1 MKNNNKLTVFGLNRF
16 LGAANA
22 TDTEK
27 ARTQTIMGFIVQL
40 LFKRK
45 TTKFRS
51 NKKLRV
57 SASCFVFEKNS
68 FFQFERRTKKETL
81 ISKMFS

>member
-27 ARTQTIMGFIVQL
+27 ARTQCIMGFIVQL
-40 LFKRK
+40 FFKRK

-57 SASCFVFEKNS
+57 SASCFVFEKKFLLS
-68 FFQFERRTKKETL
+68 VWKKDEKRDL
-81 ISKMFS
+81 DIENV

>member
-27 ARTQTIMGFIVQL
+27 ARTQSIMGFIV
-40 LFKRK
+40 
-45 TTKFRS
+45 
-51 NKKLRV
+51 
-57 SASCFVFEKNS
+57 
-68 FFQFERRTKKETL
+68 
-81 ISKMFS
+81 

>member
-27 ARTQTIMGFIVQL
+27 ARTQSIMGFIVQL

-57 SASCFVFEKNS
+57 FASCFVFEKKFLLS
-68 FFQFERRTKKETL
+68 VWKKDEKRDL
-81 ISKMFS
+81 DIENV